1 MQRQYPDRPI
11 MAVGAIVVK
20 SGRVL
25 LARRGKEPSYGLWS
39 VPGGAVRLG
48 EGLKAAAAREIR
60 EECGIEI
67 ELTDVIEVIE
77 RLHRDGDGRIRY
89 HYVIVD
95 YLARWVAG
103 DIQPSDEVLEARWVA
118 PEEFPGYQMTP
129 GTADVI
135 QRMLAAGRRAG
146 ILPG

>member
-1 MQRQYPDRPI
+1 MQRRYPERPI
-11 MAVGAIVVK
+11 VAVGAIVVRN
-20 SGRVL
+20 GRVL

-48 EGLKAAAAREIR
+48 ERLKAAAAREIR

-103 DIQPSDEVLEARWVA
+103 DIQPSDEVLETRWVT
-118 PEEFPGYQMTP
+118 PEEFPGYQMTT

-135 QRMLAAGRRAG
+135 QRMLAAGKRAG
-146 ILPG
+146 IL

>member
-1 MQRQYPDRPI
+1 MKRQYPDRPI

-20 SGRVL
+20 DGHVL

-48 EGLKAAAAREIR
+48 EGLKPAAQREIR

-67 ELTDVIEVIE
+67 DVADVVEVVE
-77 RLHRDGDGRIRY
+77 RMVRDADGRIQY

-95 YLARWVAG
+95 YLARWVSG
-103 DIQPSDEVLEARWVA
+103 DLAPSSDVLEARWVP
-118 PEEFPGYQMTP
+118 PEEFSLYQMTT
-129 GTADVI
+129 GTAEVVH
-135 QRMLAAGRRAG
+135 RMLAAGKRAG
-146 ILPG
+146 VI

>member
-1 MQRQYPDRPI
+1 MERRYPDRPI
-11 MAVGAIVVK
+11 LAVGAIVVK

-25 LARRGKEPSYGLWS
+25 LARRGREPSYGLWS

-60 EECGIEI
+60 EECSIEI
-67 ELTDVIEVIE
+67 ELTDVVEVIE
-77 RLHRDGDGRIRY
+77 RVHRDGDGRIQY

-118 PEEFPGYQMTP
+118 PEEFPGYQMTA
-129 GTADVI
+129 GTADRI
-135 QRMLAAGRRAG
+135 HKMLSARK
-146 ILPG
+146 

>member
-1 MQRQYPDRPI
+1 MQRRYPERPI

-20 SGRVL
+20 NGRVL

-39 VPGGAVRLG
+39 VPGGAVRVG

-60 EECGIEI
+60 EESGVEI

-77 RLHRDGDGRIRY
+77 RLHRDGDGRIQY

-118 PEEFPGYQMTP
+118 PEEFPKYPMTA

-135 QRMLAAGRRAG
+135 QKMLTAGRRAG
-146 ILPG
+146 VL

>member
-1 MQRQYPDRPI
+1 MQRRYPDMPI
-11 MAVGAIVVK
+11 LAVGAIVVK

-25 LARRGKEPSYGLWS
+25 LARRGNEPSYGLWS

-60 EECGIEI
+60 EECSIEI

-77 RLHRDGDGRIRY
+77 RLHRDGDGRIQY

-95 YLARWVAG
+95 YLARWEAG

-118 PEEFPGYQMTP
+118 PEEFPGYQMTA

-135 QRMLAAGRRAG
+135 TRMLVAGRRAG
-146 ILPG
+146 VL

>member
-1 MQRQYPDRPI
+1 VQRRYPDRPI
-11 MAVGAIVVK
+11 LAVGAIVVK
-20 SGRVL
+20 NGRVL

-60 EECGIEI
+60 EECGIAI
-67 ELTDVIEVIE
+67 ELTDVVEVIE
-77 RLHRDGDGRIRY
+77 RLHRDDEGRIQY

-95 YLARWVAG
+95 YLARWEAG

-118 PEEFPGYQMTP
+118 PEEFPKYQMTT

-135 QRMLAAGRRAG
+135 QKILAAGKRAG
-146 ILPG
+146 VLSE